1 MIRLSYMNETNITPR
16 QSFVL
21 NLINQSAGLLREDIQ
36 TEVEKF
42 YSISKPT
49 LIRDLNTLLGQK
61 LIRTKGRAKNTTY
74 FPFFQNPL
82 LRAFDLDRYFQDEP
96 DKRIGT
102 KKNFDFNIFKNLD
115 NLFNP
120 EELDV
125 LEKNSNN
132 FVQSSKK
139 LPRDILKRELER
151 FVIELA
157 WKSSKIE
164 GNTYTLLETET
175 LIKEQR
181 QAKGKSKDEATM
193 ILNHKSAFDEILKN
207 KSDFKTVSVSLIT
220 RLHNI
225 LVKDLGISSGI
236 RKNAVGITGT
246 VYRPLDNEFQI
257 REVFEKAVKRIN
269 KTPNPFLK
277 ALIAVFMIPYIQPFS
292 DGNKRMGR
300 MLANAILLAHDL
312 YPISYRSIN
321 EEEFKKAFILF
332 YEQQSIFYIKRLF
345 IEQIKFANENYFR

>member
-1 MIRLSYMNETNITPR
+1 MIRLSHMNETNITPR

-36 TEVEKF
+36 TEVKKF

-49 LIRDLNTLLGQK
+49 LIRDLNILLGQK
-61 LIRTKGRAKNTTY
+61 LILTKGRAKNTKY

-120 EELDV
+120 EELEI
-125 LEKNSNN
+125 LEKHSNN
-132 FVQSSKK
+132 FERSTRK
-139 LPRDILKRELER
+139 LSPDILKRELER

-181 QAKGKSKDEATM
+181 QAKGRSKDEATM
-193 ILNHKSAFDEILKN
+193 ILNHKSAFDEMLKN
-207 KSDFKTVSVSLIT
+207 KNVFKIVSVSEIT
-220 RLHNI
+220 QLHNI
-225 LVKDLGISSGI
+225 LVKNLGISPGL

-257 REVFEKAVKRIN
+257 KEVFEKVVKKVN
-269 KTPNPFLK
+269 KTTNPFEQ
-277 ALIAVFMIPYIQPFS
+277 ALIAHFMVPYIQPFS
-292 DGNKRMGR
+292 DGNKRTGR
-300 MLANAILLAHDL
+300 MLTNAILLAHDL
-312 YPISYRSIN
+312 YPISYRNVN
-321 EEEFKKAFILF
+321 EEEFKQALILF
-332 YEQQSIFYIKRLF
+332 YEQQSIFHIKRLF